1 MRKREIKQLHFTS
14 ETTLNSTLVVPVS
27 DSASDQLNSI
37 LVINYNININIIFI
51 LFVFFI
57 IYPRTAKYP
66 VVIELIFLLQHFIH
80 SFIPQS
86 KHIY

>member
-14 ETTLNSTLVVPVS
+14 ETTLNSTLVVPV
-27 DSASDQLNSI
+27 SASDQLNSI

-66 VVIELIFLLQHFIH
+66 VVMELIFLLQHFIH